1 MGGGGG
7 GGGGSKAPH
16 LIVFPNSLNQ
26 INQTHYCR
34 NTYIKY
40 SMLINEWL
48 DATVVSLLNMLGKT
62 DGMLGKASQLIVSP
76 NLFNKLNIAR
86 MLM

>member
-1 MGGGGG
+1 MGA
-7 GGGGSKAPH
+7 SKASH
-16 LIVFPNSLNQ
+16 LIVFPNSF
-26 INQTHYCR
+26 NQTHYCR

-48 DATVVSLLNMLGKT
+48 DTSVVSLLNILGKT
-62 DGMLGKASQLIVSP
+62 NGMLGKASHLIVSP
-76 NLFNKLNIAR
+76 NLLNKLNIAR